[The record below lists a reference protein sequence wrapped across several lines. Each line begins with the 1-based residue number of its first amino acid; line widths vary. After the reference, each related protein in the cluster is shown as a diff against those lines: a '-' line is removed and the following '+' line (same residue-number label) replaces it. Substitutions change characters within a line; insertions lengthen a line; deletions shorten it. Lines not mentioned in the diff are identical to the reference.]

1 MNQVSET
8 EFQKE
13 IISEYYEQDHDRRD
27 ELFKNFQN
35 YKHSDYPRAQ
45 DHFVPFQIGLQRNI
59 LWERRNTFP
68 DIRKNYGRNKTSL
81 IPQSIE

>member
-45 DHFVPFQIGLQRNI
+45 DHFVQFQIGLQRNI
-59 LWERRNTFP
+59 LWGEEILFP
-68 DIRKNYGRNKTSL
+68 IFEKTTEGTKH
-81 IPQSIE
+81 P